1 MSCDYQFIIMWLSFP
16 VMLMLPK
23 TNRWVS
29 NQNVLYSMIVSFLL
43 ISVIPHF
50 LFTSSLLLSFF
61 LSFTGQLKGVMRVG
75 TFARGM
81 LLKGQLNIDLVLM
94 CTGWTLILKYIMY
107 YLLLLYTAKPTKDL
121 LHEMY
126 EQLPA
131 KFAVSSD

>member
-1 MSCDYQFIIMWLSFP
+1 
-16 VMLMLPK
+16 
-23 TNRWVS
+23 
-29 NQNVLYSMIVSFLL
+29 MIVSFLL